1 MLVRLI
7 RDRKGQG
14 LVEYALLIAGVALM
28 CAAGVAV
35 FGSKTN
41 QLISA
46 VAATLPGAIAEDNS
60 PMLATRIIETAPAP
74 GTNAIGL
81 DLMTISAAN
90 DGNTDRL
97 LNNVCGFGVGAGQ
110 SGFMGLLVDVTPS
123 QQGP

>member
-1 MLVRLI
+1 MLLRMLK
-7 RDRKGQG
+7 DRKGQG

-41 QLISA
+41 QLIGA

-60 PMLATRIIETAPAP
+60 PILATRIIETGPAP

-81 DLMTISAAN
+81 DLMAISAAN

-97 LNNVCGFGVGAGQ
+97 LSNCCGFGVGDGQ
-110 SGFMGLLVDVTPS
+110 SGFMGLLVDSTASAP
-123 QQGP
+123 

>member
-1 MLVRLI
+1 MLFRLI

-60 PMLATRIIETAPAP
+60 PILATRIIETAPAP
-74 GTNAIGL
+74 NTNAIGL
-81 DLMTISAAN
+81 DLMTISTAN
-90 DGNTDRL
+90 NGNTDRL
-97 LNNVCGFGVGAGQ
+97 LNNVCGFGVGDGQ
-110 SGFMGLLVDVTPS
+110 SGFMGLLVDVTP
-123 QQGP
+123 